1 MEHIVEEVK
10 LKNGAT
16 GLLIHIPAATVMNF
30 RFAFK
35 AGHIFAKDLN
45 IYEVSHLMEHM
56 AFGQNKEFPD
66 EQAYEAEFT
75 RNGAYHNAWT
85 SDKLIVYEAEC
96 ADFEWERIL
105 KLQELTIAQPIFN
118 EEELKSEK
126 SNVRSELT
134 GYQND
139 YSRLIWPKLQ
149 QSLGEPVLTYAE
161 RLKTIS
167 NIELSDIQEHHKR
180 THVAKNMQFIIA
192 GNLKGRKSKIVEM
205 LENWHLNKGK
215 TSVAD
220 SIIRKA
226 TDPILIRRKDASNL
240 SFGFIFHTN
249 RLFDLTDQYAIGCLN
264 HILNG
269 TMNSRIFG
277 QARKRGIV
285 YDTFSTT
292 SYDSDG
298 SAWIFGGEVNAE
310 NAIDLFD
317 LIAIELGNIV
327 NGSIRYRD
335 IEAAKSYA
343 LGRHRMLAQTADQ
356 IGSYYERDYFT
367 YNEYENMEKAPEM
380 MRNIKKTTMVRI
392 AREFIESN
400 ISGLSVV
407 SNIDKAFINEL
418 WRRIQ
423 EIV

>member
-1 MEHIVEEVK
+1 
-10 LKNGAT
+10 
-16 GLLIHIPAATVMNF
+16 
-30 RFAFK
+30 
-35 AGHIFAKDLN
+35 
-45 IYEVSHLMEHM
+45 
-56 AFGQNKEFPD
+56 
-66 EQAYEAEFT
+66 
-75 RNGAYHNAWT
+75 
-85 SDKLIVYEAEC
+85 
-96 ADFEWERIL
+96 
-105 KLQELTIAQPIFN
+105 
-118 EEELKSEK
+118 
-126 SNVRSELT
+126 
-134 GYQND
+134 
-139 YSRLIWPKLQ
+139 
-149 QSLGEPVLTYAE
+149 
-161 RLKTIS
+161 
-167 NIELSDIQEHHKR
+167 
-180 THVAKNMQFIIA
+180 
-192 GNLKGRKSKIVEM
+192 
-205 LENWHLNKGK
+205 
-215 TSVAD
+215 
-220 SIIRKA
+220 
-226 TDPILIRRKDASNL
+226 
-240 SFGFIFHTN
+240 
-249 RLFDLTDQYAIGCLN
+249 
-264 HILNG
+264 
-269 TMNSRIFG
+269 MNSRIFG